1 MDAARCR
8 PGRIINGVQ
17 RSEECDEQEIVL
29 FCSRAAV
36 GGDQYESGICRQSP
50 LSRARRGR
58 GCRWSGLGAVVLP
71 ASLLL
76 SAVSPVSSYSDHRAA
91 GAAACLYRAIS
102 ARAGENGLLV
112 LLPIPR
118 RILPIRQ
125 GVSGWLAEG
134 CAPILRQDSV
144 RRNQS

>member
-1 MDAARCR
+1 MSKR
-8 PGRIINGVQ
+8 
-17 RSEECDEQEIVL
+17 L
-29 FCSRAAV
+29 FCFVARLLLGATSMSPAFADRVRYRGHVGVGVAV
-36 GGDQYESGICRQSP
+36 GPVWGPWYYP
-50 LSRARRGR
+50 
-58 GCRWSGLGAVVLP
+58 P

-112 LLPIPR
+112 LLPIPLW

-125 GVSGWLAEG
+125 GVSGWLVEG